1 MGERRAHARNL
12 RPIRLP
18 STFKVDYTCQAAHF
32 TSLKM
37 IRTGLESP
45 FGVGIVGSDGAKA

>member
-37 IRTGLESP
+37 IPGW
-45 FGVGIVGSDGAKA
+45 A